1 MKTHK
6 FGAVAV
12 GAATAATVFVL
23 GTAVAAA
30 GTDERSSASLLTVG
44 GVVSISPTPYA
55 ESRDGRHDYQELAS
69 LGVLPGLSGGIRSAL
84 VTAEAEGNRAEASV
98 AKLDVLKLVTADAV
112 TTWCDGDEGGLRI
125 VNGRILGVPF
135 SADQPPTTLDVSPL
149 IKLELNKHTV
159 QDGVLKVEGLKI
171 TVLPSSKP
179 KTEKLDGA
187 ELAAVPDLL
196 KAFGVDL
203 AKAPVIS
210 TVGDLVDALGG
221 RDGGVLAV
229 TVGTVICTFDAPA
242 PEQPAA
248 DEPAG
253 DEPTGD
259 EPEADAPAVPA
270 AHREE
275 APAPVIVEHSLPV
288 TG

>member
-23 GTAVAAA
+23 GSAVAAA

-44 GVVSISPTPYA
+44 GVVTISPTPYA
-55 ESRDGRHDYQELAS
+55 ESRDGEHDYQELAS
-69 LGVLPGLSGGIRSAL
+69 LGVLPGLGGGIRSAL
-84 VTAEAEGNRAEASV
+84 VTAEAEGNKAEATV

-112 TTWCDGDEGGLRI
+112 TTWCDGDEGGLSI

-159 QDGVLKVEGLKI
+159 ADGALKVEGLKI
-171 TVLPSSKP
+171 TVLPSAKP
-179 KTEKLDGA
+179 KAEKLDGA

-203 AKAPVIS
+203 AKAPLIS

-221 RDGGVLAV
+221 GSGGLLTV
-229 TVGTVICTFDAPA
+229 TIGTAICSFDTPA

-248 DEPAG
+248 DDHE
-253 DEPTGD
+253 EQ
-259 EPEADAPAVPA
+259 EEAPAVPA